1 MANNIHINKLINFFS
16 KLEKNEVV
24 TQSNIAK
31 TILISI
37 GMANS
42 LLKKAITKGYVKV
55 KSAPYRRY
63 SYYLTKK
70 GFAEKSRLVKSFL
83 ESSLEFFNQAKKE
96 YIEILKKNSNKKI
109 CVIGSGDLIDITKL
123 ASIDT
128 SVKIEKV
135 IEFNEKRKKFSISF
149 NESSDLSKS
158 IYFVLAESKN
168 PQLLYNN
175 LIKTI
180 NPKRILAPNFLHI
193 SKKDKN

>member
-1 MANNIHINKLINFFS
+1 MANNININKLINFFS

-42 LLKKAITKGYVKV
+42 LLKKAIKKGYVKV
-55 KSAPYRRY
+55 KSAPYKRY

-83 ESSLEFFNQAKKE
+83 DSSLEFFNQTKKE

-123 ASIDT
+123 ASLDSGI
-128 SVKIEKV
+128 KIRKI
-135 IEFNEKRKKFSISF
+135 IEFNEKKKNFSISF
-149 NESSDLSKS
+149 DELSYLSKS
-158 IYFVLAESKN
+158 SYFVLAESKN

-175 LIKTI
+175 LIKKI
-180 NPKRILAPNFLHI
+180 NPKKILDPNFLHI
-193 SKKDKN
+193 SKKNNN

>member
-63 SYYLTKK
+63 SYYLKKK

-96 YIEILKKNSNKKI
+96 YIEILKKN
-109 CVIGSGDLIDITKL
+109 
-123 ASIDT
+123 
-128 SVKIEKV
+128 
-135 IEFNEKRKKFSISF
+135 F
-149 NESSDLSKS
+149 
-158 IYFVLAESKN
+158 
-168 PQLLYNN
+168 
-175 LIKTI
+175 
-180 NPKRILAPNFLHI
+180 
-193 SKKDKN
+193 